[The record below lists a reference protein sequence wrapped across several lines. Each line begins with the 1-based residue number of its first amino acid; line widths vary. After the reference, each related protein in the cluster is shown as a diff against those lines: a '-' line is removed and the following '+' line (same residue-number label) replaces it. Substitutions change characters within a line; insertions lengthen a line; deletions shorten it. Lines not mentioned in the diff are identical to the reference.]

1 MVSSIRRWTADVK
14 AMAGRGNLVEHGVG
28 LVGMPAYDM
37 QDLAENLALE
47 PLCAV
52 DLKRGARRRRR
63 ARPRP
68 AAGIDRA
75 PVIRCAC
82 RSKVSRAA
90 PSMI

>member
-52 DLKRGARRRRR
+52 DLKRGGEEGAVLGPGRQRASIEHRSFAVRAARRCLVPRRR
-63 ARPRP
+63 
-68 AAGIDRA
+68 
-75 PVIRCAC
+75 
-82 RSKVSRAA
+82 
-90 PSMI
+90 